1 MFLGIPHITPP
12 IGNLRFRKPKLNRE
26 TWNGV
31 LETKEFKPACMS
43 DPVGT
48 YLRPEGGPISEDCL
62 YINVYTNDFCL
73 TYKNCSVMVAV
84 HGGQMIRGSTAT
96 YRSDVITNNF
106 VGQDRNIVVVTVP
119 YRLGV
124 FGLPNLPGDL
134 DGVMDRNLV
143 LYDVIAGLEWVQ
155 LEIANFGGNPN
166 KTTFFGHSGGGSIGS
181 VLSLLPEYG
190 HLWQKM
196 VLMSAPWLMRSKSAN
211 SKMFLKVAEH
221 VGCTGSKNQ
230 EIIDCLRAIPA
241 QKLSDTQEHVF
252 RFEEESIADFVID
265 GELLKTHP
273 RQILKSGA
281 FPKKPLMIGTVPYEM
296 RFTQYFNKTGL
307 VNQEELL
314 ELCEL
319 LGFVGAY
326 QDPYDFVEKCV
337 EFYMEADTFEFP
349 VDDFVFHVPAAL
361 LAQSHA
367 SEHPVYLYSYKY
379 PGLGSGFTSAPSP
392 VSPVHSEDFV
402 YLFGVHRSSNFTTR
416 DLKIEHIYSGMVAD
430 FVNFGV
436 PKGQEWKKLNPE
448 IMNYMDIDFDKDL
461 VMPGMKYE
469 FYKKRT
475 EFWNEKWAFLIFKK
489 YFSLIFSRFSFN
501 EISTKSFD
509 VFPLRELVEA
519 KNILL
524 KTRNW
529 NADKTVESA
538 KKNVAEIEKLIEE
551 SKKKKNLPG
560 SD

>member
-1 MFLGIPHITPP
+1 
-12 IGNLRFRKPKLNRE
+12 
-26 TWNGV
+26 
-31 LETKEFKPACMS
+31 
-43 DPVGT
+43 
-48 YLRPEGGPISEDCL
+48 
-62 YINVYTNDFCL
+62 
-73 TYKNCSVMVAV
+73 MVAV

-96 YRSDVITNNF
+96 YHSDVITNNF

-143 LYDVIAGLEWVQ
+143 LY
-155 LEIANFGGNPN
+155 
-166 KTTFFGHSGGGSIGS
+166 
-181 VLSLLPEYG
+181 
-190 HLWQKM
+190 
-196 VLMSAPWLMRSKSAN
+196 
-211 SKMFLKVAEH
+211 
-221 VGCTGSKNQ
+221 
-230 EIIDCLRAIPA
+230 A
-241 QKLSDTQEHVF
+241 QKLSETQEHVF

-273 RQILKSGA
+273 REILKSGN
-281 FPKKPLMIGTVPYEM
+281 FPKKPLLIGTVPYEM

-307 VNQEELL
+307 LNQEELL

-319 LGFVGAY
+319 FGFVGAY

-379 PGLGSGFTSAPSP
+379 PGLGFGFTSAPSP

-436 PKGQEWKKLNPE
+436 PKGQEWTKLNPE
-448 IMNYMDIDFDKDL
+448 IMNYMDVDFDKDL
-461 VMPGMKYE
+461 MMPGMKYE
-469 FYKKRT
+469 FYKKQT
-475 EFWNEKWAFLIFKK
+475 EFWGEEA
-489 YFSLIFSRFSFN
+489 SGQFSFN
-501 EISTKSFD
+501 EVSTKSFD

-529 NADKTVESA
+529 NADKIVESA
-538 KKNVAEIEKLIEE
+538 KKNIAEIEKLIVE
-551 SKKKKNLPG
+551 SKITNFAWESRVKF
-560 SD
+560 